1 MPILPLFAPNNI
13 DEYFYGRTV
22 EINMINSYFNSD
34 NKGFQPLI
42 IKGNRGIGKTF
53 LIKKILNFHK
63 DNYLTI
69 YFDISRIANNEEF
82 FSEELI
88 VKNLFSLIREELAE
102 KFKDS
107 INFSEIKKLLQM
119 VQLDDE
125 YNIREVCEI
134 LDIPLQSDFSDT
146 QNLSNFVLEF
156 PQKFLNKF
164 TNDINGFII
173 AIDEFH
179 LINDL
184 DNPKEFLSM
193 ISKINKSQ
201 DDVYYI
207 FSSYNLNI
215 FNFFKDNNVSSK
227 PININ
232 LQAFTVDETNT
243 YFKEVIPE
251 INFTDDGFKKFYNY
265 TKGIPACI
273 NSFANLLSSHQT
285 YDDKLISKTFIL
297 KTNQVLVDWLDLW
310 ANLNKVE
317 KNIVVVIIENEGLN
331 KDLLIN
337 DLEFSRSTIIKY
349 LNALEEKMLIEST
362 VNNNYIISDEM
373 FKSLLLFKKETL
385 GYILI

>member
-1 MPILPLFAPNNI
+1 
-13 DEYFYGRTV
+13 
-22 EINMINSYFNSD
+22 
-34 NKGFQPLI
+34 
-42 IKGNRGIGKTF
+42 
-53 LIKKILNFHK
+53 
-63 DNYLTI
+63 
-69 YFDISRIANNEEF
+69 
-82 FSEELI
+82 
-88 VKNLFSLIREELAE
+88 
-102 KFKDS
+102 
-107 INFSEIKKLLQM
+107 M

-285 YDDKLISKTFIL
+285 YDDKLISKTFKL

>member
-1 MPILPLFAPNNI
+1 M
-13 DEYFYGRTV
+13 
-22 EINMINSYFNSD
+22 
-34 NKGFQPLI
+34 
-42 IKGNRGIGKTF
+42 
-53 LIKKILNFHK
+53 
-63 DNYLTI
+63 
-69 YFDISRIANNEEF
+69 
-82 FSEELI
+82 
-88 VKNLFSLIREELAE
+88 AE

-285 YDDKLISKTFIL
+285 YDDKLISKTFKL

>member
-53 LIKKILNFHK
+53 
-63 DNYLTI
+63 YLTI

-146 QNLSNFVLEF
+146 QNLSNFVFEF

-164 TNDINGFII
+164 VNDINGFII

-285 YDDKLISKTFIL
+285 YDDKLISKTFKL

>member
-69 YFDISRIANNEEF
+69 YFDIARIANNEEF

-164 TNDINGFII
+164 TNDINGFTI

-285 YDDKLISKTFIL
+285 YDDKLISKTFKL

-317 KNIVVVIIENEGLN
+317 KNIIVAIIENEGLN

-373 FKSLLLFKKETL
+373 FKSLLLFKKEIL